1 MWIDGQGFIL
11 YLTKPVR
18 VWDRDV
24 IGAVALLST
33 SFVGKGGQVGEVPV
47 QVDVLG
53 ISAAASPTHRSA
65 TLQV

>member
-1 MWIDGQGFIL
+1 MWVDKQGFIL

-18 VWDRDV
+18 VWDWDV

-33 SFVGKGGQVGEVPV
+33 SFVGNGGQVGEVPV

-53 ISAAASPTHRSA
+53 ISATASPTHISA
-65 TLQV
+65 TLKV